1 MPRKYNTYAPGAKH
15 GQEVVQPLTVKD
27 WQRMCQLCML
37 EKEAAEKGSQA
48 YYRAYRNYILL
59 LIGVNVGARISD
71 LLEFTPRNFAGGRCE
86 YKAHKTGKLVRY
98 TIDEA
103 IYKDIRAYVEEFQ
116 LSTNAF
122 LFQATGRKLSGD
134 RISRQQAWNEIHRI
148 AKAACIEYCVGTHS
162 LRKSYGR
169 WLYDAGMN
177 LSDVAALLQHN
188 DPIVTLRYIC
198 IDSESTKQKREAI
211 NFVPK
216 FRPKNGAT

>member
-1 MPRKYNTYAPGAKH
+1 MKIIISSANTKRSIKNSM
-15 GQEVVQPLTVKD
+15 TN
-27 WQRMCQLCML
+27 C
-37 EKEAAEKGSQA
+37 
-48 YYRAYRNYILL
+48 
-59 LIGVNVGARISD
+59 
-71 LLEFTPRNFAGGRCE
+71 NFAGSRCE

-98 TIDEA
+98 KIDED
-103 IYKDIRAYVEEFQ
+103 IYKDIRAYVEEFG
-116 LSTNAF
+116 LSINSF
-122 LFQATGRKLSGD
+122 LFRATCRKKGTIGD

-148 AKAACIEYCVGTHS
+148 AKAAGIEYCVGTHS

-216 FRPKNGAT
+216 FRPKS